1 MDYVKEHFDE
11 IASDYDYWKKR
22 NWYYYQNLKKIIN
35 EFVPVDKTVL
45 EIGCGTGDILA
56 TVEPKYGIGADLS
69 PKMIEIAKSKYNG
82 FTNLKFHVS
91 GEIPKRKFDFI
102 LMIDVIEHL
111 ENRTALFKDLQ
122 QYCDLDTKI
131 IILMANPMW
140 EPLLLLL
147 EKLNLKMPEG
157 PHYRISYSELKK
169 ELEVLSFVVS
179 EHGFRQLI
187 PYNLKFLSE
196 LINNEF
202 YKIPFIKDFGLTE
215 ILVLEYQDENLN
227 T

>member
-1 MDYVKEHFDE
+1 MDSVKDHFDE

-56 TVEPKYGIGADLS
+56 SVEPRYGIGADLS

-122 QYCDLDTKI
+122 QYCDLDTRI

-157 PHYRISYSELKK
+157 PHYRISYSDLKK
-169 ELEVLSFVVS
+169 ELEELSFVVS
-179 EHGFRQLI
+179 EHAYRQLI
-187 PYNLKFLSE
+187 PSYIKGLSDF
-196 LINNEF
+196 INKYF
-202 YKIPFIKDFGLTE
+202 YKIPALNKMGLSE
-215 ILVLEYQDENLN
+215 ITILTLSQ
-227 T
+227 

>member
-1 MDYVKEHFDE
+1 MNDVRDHFDS
-11 IASDYDYWKKR
+11 IASNYDYWKKR
-22 NWYYYQNLKKIIN
+22 TWYYYQNLKKIIR

-56 TVEPKYGIGADLS
+56 SVEPKYGIGSDLS
-69 PKMIEIAKSKYNG
+69 PKMIEIARSKHNG
-82 FTNLKFHVS
+82 SKNLNFHVS
-91 GEIPKRKFDFI
+91 DEIPKRKYDYI

-122 QYCDLDTKI
+122 QYCDLNTNI
-131 IILMANPMW
+131 IILMANSMW

-147 EKLNLKMPEG
+147 EKLNLKMPKG
-157 PHYRISYSELKK
+157 PHYRISYSDLKK
-169 ELEVLSFVVS
+169 ELEELSFVIS

-187 PYNLKFLSE
+187 PYDLNFLSE
-196 LINNEF
+196 IINNEF

>member
-1 MDYVKEHFDE
+1 
-11 IASDYDYWKKR
+11 
-22 NWYYYQNLKKIIN
+22 
-35 EFVPVDKTVL
+35 VL

-122 QYCDLDTKI
+122 QYCDLNTNI

-157 PHYRISYSELKK
+157 PHHRISYSYLKK

-187 PYNLKFLSE
+187 PTYVKGLSDF
-196 LINNEF
+196 INNYF
-202 YKIPFIKDFGLTE
+202 YKIPVLNKMGLSEFI
-215 ILVLEYQDENLN
+215 ILSSSQQ
-227 T
+227 

>member
-11 IASDYDYWKKR
+11 IASNYDYWKK
-22 NWYYYQNLKKIIN
+22 NWYYYQNLKEILR

-56 TVEPKYGIGADLS
+56 SVEPKYGIGADLS

-82 FTNLKFHVS
+82 FTNLDFYVS
-91 GEIPKRKFDFI
+91 DEIPKRKFDFI

-157 PHYRISYSELKK
+157 PHYRISYSDLKK
-169 ELEVLSFVVS
+169 ELEELSFVIS

-187 PYNLKFLSE
+187 PSYVKGLSDY
-196 LINNEF
+196 INKYF
-202 YKIPFIKDFGLTE
+202 YKIPALNKMGLSE
-215 ILVLEYQDENLN
+215 ITILTLSQ
-227 T
+227 

>member
-1 MDYVKEHFDE
+1 MNDVRDHFDS
-11 IASDYDYWKKR
+11 IASNYDYWKKR
-22 NWYYYQNLKKIIN
+22 NWYYYQNLKKIIR

-56 TVEPKYGIGADLS
+56 SVEPRYGIGSDLS
-69 PKMIEIAKSKYNG
+69 PKMIEIARSKHNG
-82 FTNLKFHVS
+82 SKNLNFHVS
-91 GEIPKRKFDFI
+91 DEITKRKYDYI

-122 QYCDLDTKI
+122 QYCDLNTNI
-131 IILMANPMW
+131 IILMANSMW

-157 PHYRISYSELKK
+157 PHYRISYPELKR
-169 ELEVLSFVVS
+169 ELEELSFVIL
-179 EHGFRQLI
+179 EHDFRQLI
-187 PYNLKFLSE
+187 PYNLNFLSE
-196 LINNEF
+196 IINNEF
-202 YKIPFIKDFGLTE
+202 YKIPIIKNFGLTE

>member
-1 MDYVKEHFDE
+1 VRISMDRVKDHFDE

-56 TVEPKYGIGADLS
+56 SVEPRYGIGADLS

-122 QYCDLDTKI
+122 QYCDLDTRI

-157 PHYRISYSELKK
+157 PHYRISYSDLKK
-169 ELEVLSFVVS
+169 ELEELSFVVS
-179 EHGFRQLI
+179 EHAYRQLI
-187 PYNLKFLSE
+187 PSYIKGLSDF
-196 LINNEF
+196 INKYF
-202 YKIPFIKDFGLTE
+202 YKIPALNKMGLSE
-215 ILVLEYQDENLN
+215 ITILTLSQ
-227 T
+227 

>member
-1 MDYVKEHFDE
+1 MDRVKDHFDE

-56 TVEPKYGIGADLS
+56 SVEPRYGIGADLS

-122 QYCDLDTKI
+122 QYCDLDTRI

-157 PHYRISYSELKK
+157 PHYRISYSDLKK
-169 ELEVLSFVVS
+169 ELEELSFVVS
-179 EHGFRQLI
+179 EHAYRQLI
-187 PYNLKFLSE
+187 PSYIKGLSDF
-196 LINNEF
+196 INKYF
-202 YKIPFIKDFGLTE
+202 YKIPALNKMGLSE
-215 ILVLEYQDENLN
+215 ITILTLSQ
-227 T
+227 